1 LRKFLKGVGVLK
13 ANKPLKN
20 EAMKTTTILIT
31 SLMLLTSLTMYA
43 QRGRGN
49 RNAAFNNNYQ
59 TCINEIP
66 DLTQDQ
72 IQKITALENAHKAE
86 IDQLRNGRRSTR
98 DGSMKTDIRQQML
111 NARDAHREQVKALL
125 TPEQQKVYEA
135 LPGNNGRNRQA
146 PAGRSNVNRT
156 GRSGRNYRF

>member
-1 LRKFLKGVGVLK
+1 
-13 ANKPLKN
+13 
-20 EAMKTTTILIT
+20 MKTTTILIT

-49 RNAAFNNNYQ
+49 RNVAYNNNYQ
-59 TCINEIP
+59 TCVDAIP

-86 IDQLRNGRRSTR
+86 IDQLRNSRRSTR

-111 NARDAHREQVKALL
+111 NARDAHRDQVKALL

-135 LPGNNGRNRQA
+135 LPGNNGRNRQS
-146 PAGRSNVNRT
+146 PAGRPNGNRSS
-156 GRSGRNYRF
+156 RSGRNSHF

>member
-1 LRKFLKGVGVLK
+1 
-13 ANKPLKN
+13 
-20 EAMKTTTILIT
+20 MKTTTILIT

-49 RNAAFNNNYQ
+49 RNVAYNNNYQ
-59 TCINEIP
+59 TCVDALP

-86 IDQLRNGRRSTR
+86 IDQLRNSRRSTR

-111 NARDAHREQVKALL
+111 NARDAHRDQVKALL

-135 LPGNNGRNRQA
+135 LPGNNGRNRQS
-146 PAGRSNVNRT
+146 PAGRPNGNRSS
-156 GRSGRNYRF
+156 RSGRNSHF